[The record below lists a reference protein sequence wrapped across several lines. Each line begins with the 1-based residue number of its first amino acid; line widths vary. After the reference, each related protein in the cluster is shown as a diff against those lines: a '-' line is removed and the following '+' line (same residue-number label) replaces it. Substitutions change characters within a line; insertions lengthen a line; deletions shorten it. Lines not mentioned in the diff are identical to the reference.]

1 MKTSWQATLKQK
13 LNDIY
18 VQSSSQEWTEFNIS
32 TLGLLNLTIVSDKLI
47 GISIPQRKDE
57 LKTILHEFPVSL
69 GFLSLYT
76 IQEANSLQLSIPQPI
91 HGNTI
96 QTWQDLASWAANPQN
111 HTQFSPE
118 EPQTPRIVTFYSFK
132 GGVGRT
138 TALTHVAWI
147 LAKRGRK
154 VVAVDLDL
162 EAPGLSTA
170 LRLNPKPEQGIV
182 DYFYDRAYL
191 PKGEKPIISITEIF
205 GEVEIL
211 DSPGRLFVVPAGS
224 LSLDYISKVD
234 DLRAGTI
241 LENGATLWSTFRD
254 EIKEHLNP
262 DIILIDSRTGINE
275 WGALSLLQAANEAI
289 VFLFPNEQNR
299 EGIQLLLNSLSS
311 FGKLSIDFV
320 FSPVPDLSDVG
331 IDKINKI
338 YTNLREAM
346 SGQSTEEIDLNEDS
360 QNYISEPLIIPY
372 LQPIAMADHYPVI
385 GLLDY
390 YSRIANLVDEDINE
404 VQLKGTITST
414 EDRWKLIE
422 ELKFPALNASAD
434 LGENLSNLFQKTA
447 NFDKF
452 LDEGT
457 CLIKG
462 RKGTGKTALY
472 LLLLRFQ
479 SIAKKLARGRLDHVR
494 FLSGH
499 GSFHSSRPS
508 RNEFQIINQ
517 RLQEKNGSW
526 ESFWRSYLILR
537 VSQDREFKFSNL
549 IRGDK
554 FENLRKILEQ
564 TTSETWQSEHT
575 KALIQ
580 LSTNLELRSV
590 LPDALDLLNSK
601 QNTESKMLWFLY
613 DDLDED
619 FPKQDGVRKNALTG
633 LFQLIQA
640 CDARRLT
647 SIRFKVF
654 LREDIWSE
662 LNFDNKSHFNGRDLL
677 LQWSRVDFL
686 RLALRQTIQS
696 QGFKD
701 LIDRSTPV
709 ENIDQANEEILSRAL
724 ESLWGCRRRS
734 GNKAKYVSRWIFER
748 LTDASGTTFPRSLS
762 ALLQG
767 AKEQELTYKG
777 QSAVQPPT
785 DRLLRGKSLEIGL
798 EKASEERCEAIRQ
811 EYPDLEYFFN
821 ALEGISAL
829 PSREELQ
836 NIWSSTAREIAST
849 FDEFSDFLN
858 KIGVAKWR
866 TKEQRYSF
874 PDIYVYGFRMLR
886 SGTK

>member
-1 MKTSWQATLKQK
+1 MKTSWKITLKQK
-13 LNDIY
+13 LDSIY
-18 VQSSSQEWTEFNIS
+18 IQSPQEWTEFSIS
-32 TLGLLNLTIVSDKLI
+32 TAGLLNLMVVSDKLV
-47 GISIPQRKDE
+47 GMSTSQRKEE
-57 LKTILHEFPVSL
+57 LRHILHEFPLSL

-76 IQEANSLQLSIPQPI
+76 TQEANSLQLSFPQPVQ
-91 HGNTI
+91 GNAI

-111 HTQFSPE
+111 HTQVSSE
-118 EPQTPRIVTFYSFK
+118 EPCAPRIVTFYSFK

-191 PKGEKPIISITEIF
+191 PNGVTPTVLITEIF
-205 GEVEIL
+205 GEVEIP

-224 LSLDYISKVD
+224 LDLDYISKVD

-241 LENGATLWSTFRD
+241 LENGATLWSAFRD
-254 EIKEHLNP
+254 EIKQHLNP
-262 DIILIDSRTGINE
+262 DIILIDSRTGINQ

-289 VFLFPNEQNR
+289 IFLFPNEQNR
-299 EGIQLLLNSLSS
+299 EGVQLLLNSLNSV
-311 FGKLSIDFV
+311 GKLSIDFV

-346 SGQSTEEIDLNEDS
+346 LGQPIEEIDLNEDS
-360 QNYISEPLIIPY
+360 QNYVSEPLIIPY
-372 LQPIAMADHYPVI
+372 LQPIALADHYPVV

-404 VQLKGTITST
+404 IQLKGAVANV
-414 EDRWKLIE
+414 EGRWKLIE
-422 ELKFPALNASAD
+422 ELGFPALNASAD
-434 LGENLSNLFQKTA
+434 LGESLSNLFQKTA

-472 LLLLRFQ
+472 LLLLKSQ
-479 SIAKKLARGRLDHVR
+479 SVAKKLARGRLDNVY

-499 GSFHSSRPS
+499 GSFNPSRPT
-508 RNEFQIINQ
+508 RDEFRDINQ
-517 RLQEKNGSW
+517 KLLEKNGSW
-526 ESFWRSYLILR
+526 ESLWRSYLVLR
-537 VSQDREFKFSNL
+537 VSQHRELKFINL
-549 IRGDK
+549 IKGEK
-554 FENLRKILEQ
+554 FRELRKILQ
-564 TTSETWQSEHT
+564 RVASEAWQSEHT
-575 KALIQ
+575 KALIE
-580 LSTNLELRSV
+580 LSTETELRSI
-590 LPDALDLLNSK
+590 LPDALDLLNNK
-601 QNTESKMLWFLY
+601 QNIESKMLWFLY

-619 FPKQDGVRKNALTG
+619 FPKQDGIRKNALTG
-633 LFQLIQA
+633 LFQLVQA

-647 SIRFKVF
+647 FIRFKVF

-677 LQWSRVDFL
+677 LQWTRIDFL
-686 RLALRQTIQS
+686 RLALRQTIQAP
-696 QGFKD
+696 GFKD
-701 LIDRSTPV
+701 LIDRLSPV
-709 ENIDQANEEILSRAL
+709 ENIDQANEEVVNRAL
-724 ESLWGCRRRS
+724 ESLWGSRRRS

-767 AKEQELTYKG
+767 AKEQELTYRG
-777 QSAVQPPT
+777 QSTIQSPT

-798 EKASEERCEAIRQ
+798 EKASEERCEAVRQ
-811 EYPDLEYFFN
+811 EYPDLESFFN
-821 ALEGISAL
+821 ALEGVSAL
-829 PSREELQ
+829 PSREELEK
-836 NIWSSTAREIAST
+836 IWSSTAKEVAST

-866 TKEQRYSF
+866 VKEERYSF